1 VHDALDEGSRRFMPI
16 NQLMPD
22 PQDRVE
28 LGGKRTPITRRN
40 QPAVVQGAAKRF
52 LMVWYRCCHAYGRM
66 YRNREETMYVGRC
79 PKCGAR
85 VQAMIGPDGTN
96 QRCFEAK

>member
-1 VHDALDEGSRRFMPI
+1 MPSPEDILELNGRRVAPVGATPSRRPP
-16 NQLMPD
+16 N
-22 PQDRVE
+22 
-28 LGGKRTPITRRN
+28 
-40 QPAVVQGAAKRF
+40 RF
-52 LMVWYRCCHAYGRM
+52 LMVWYRCCNAYGRM

-79 PKCGAR
+79 PKCNAR